1 MSLESKEKKKII
13 DEFELHKGD
22 TGSPEIQIALLTEK
36 INRLAAHLKTH
47 KKDNHSR
54 LGLSKMVNDRRR
66 LLLYVK
72 SKEAARY
79 ARLIKKIGL
88 EK

>member
-72 SKEAARY
+72 SKETARY